1 MRLDASPGTAAR
13 SSTVDHRR
21 RLTLPT
27 PLADAAGITP
37 GPVVVL
43 RARAGELLVT
53 TPAAALTRLR
63 ADLAA
68 TVTRHPSL
76 TAALHELRGAGEEP
90 PPGEAVEW
98 PDDGLIVCDTGP
110 LVALLDG
117 DPAAEALAPLLPRL
131 VVTDAVADELF
142 HTLLA
147 SGLAGI
153 DTIGGQLDGHERVT
167 DTLAALG
174 LRTAALTDEWAPVR
188 VAQFEIRQ
196 AGGGLVDAER
206 STLAL
211 AAHLGV
217 PALLSR
223 PAPTLPMPVR
233 VGDYRDLP
241 GVAASATTTDTSA

>member
-1 MRLDASPGTAAR
+1 MRLDAGPGTTAR

-27 PLADAAGITP
+27 SLADAAGITP

-43 RARAGELLVT
+43 RAPRDGELLVT
-53 TPAAALTRLR
+53 TPTAALTRLR

-76 TAALHELRGAGEEP
+76 TAALHELRRSAEVP
-90 PPGEAVEW
+90 PAAEAAEL
-98 PDDGLIVCDTGP
+98 PADGLIVCDTGP

-117 DPAAEALAPLLPRL
+117 DPAGQALAPLLPRL
-131 VVTDAVADELF
+131 TVTDAVADELF

-147 SGLAGI
+147 AGLARA
-153 DTIGGQLDGHERVT
+153 DTLGGQLDGHERVS

-188 VAQFEIRQ
+188 VAQFELRQ

-223 PAPTLPMPVR
+223 PVPTLPVSVR
-233 VGDYRDLP
+233 VIDHRDLVP
-241 GVAASATTTDTSA
+241 AVADPATPA